1 MTARQCMATLCLVV
15 LLPSCVSFQ
24 PYQESGPPFGE
35 EKVRVTQTS
44 GERIVLEN
52 PRVEDGDYAG
62 SVTTNGL
69 TSEVRIPLDSVA
81 GFAVLRK
88 DGLTTALVVV
98 GTIAAVGWMLYF
110 ASLLLPPQASMLS
123 VPFLLIHNAF

>member
-1 MTARQCMATLCLVV
+1 MATLCLVV

-44 GERIVLEN
+44 GERIVLET

-62 SVTTNGL
+62 SVTSNGL

-81 GFAVLRK
+81 GFEVLR
-88 DGLTTALVVV
+88 THEWRTALFVL
-98 GTIAAVGWMLYF
+98 GTIGAIAWGVY
-110 ASLLLPPQASMLS
+110 
-123 VPFLLIHNAF
+123 AFVTSIEINPMEG